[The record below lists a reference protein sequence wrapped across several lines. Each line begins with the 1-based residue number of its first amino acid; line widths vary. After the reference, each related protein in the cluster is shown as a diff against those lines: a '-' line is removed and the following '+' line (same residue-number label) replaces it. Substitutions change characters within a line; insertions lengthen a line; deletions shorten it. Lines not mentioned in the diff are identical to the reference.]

1 MRTSDSPS
9 PHPGSPKAKSLLIV
23 EVRIFSETRES
34 GTPAPLL
41 DSCFAVKVTQSLLG
55 LGSPPCDLEESVIA
69 PLLA

>member
-1 MRTSDSPS
+1 M
-9 PHPGSPKAKSLLIV
+9 V

-41 DSCFAVKVTQSLLG
+41 DSCFAVRVTQSLLG